1 MLIKDPEKRKQ
12 METMINAMSENELIE
27 LLNGIDSEKNTP
39 PERQHWKEINQQV
52 VNAYQSGH
60 YSKGIAFAEK
70 AYQYALKNFGETDP
84 DTLISINNLALLQ
97 TCFFS

>member
-52 VNAYQSGH
+52 GTYVKVRG
-60 YSKGIAFAEK
+60 KI
-70 AYQYALKNFGETDP
+70 KNDFMSFFR
-84 DTLISINNLALLQ
+84 IRIFRINKIY
-97 TCFFS
+97 